1 MYRSEEARAAIA
13 DLYDRARRALPMATD
28 SRRVPTRFGD
38 THVLMA
44 GPEDAAPIV
53 VFGGGNVVGPLT
65 LGWFSPLAERFRLV
79 APDTIGQPGLS
90 ADRRVS
96 GSDDSLGLW
105 AIDVLDQLGLDQAA
119 AIGVSYGAGVLL
131 RVAEIAP
138 NRLTRAA
145 VVVPSGITGSPRG
158 CHASAGGRLCRLP
171 DPSVPLPCG
180 FGGLVPGARTGRP
193 ADGRVH
199 RTVVWRHQARDRHA
213 AHCTTREP
221 RSVREPSARDRRRAR
236 SSFSAEANPSCRPG
250 PIPQPGLRNRPS
262 GIRAH
267 SLAGRGGS
275 AICASRRLLLFR
287 RRSPHGGVALADTRR
302 RYASGTASHR
312 TWAVR

>member
-1 MYRSEEARAAIA
+1 MYRSAEARAAIA

-44 GPEDAAPIV
+44 GPEDAAPVV

-105 AIDVLDQLGLDQAA
+105 AIDVLDRLGLDQAA

-138 NRLTRAA
+138 KRLTRAA
-145 VVVPSGITGSPRG
+145 VVVPSGITGSPVGAMLRL
-158 CHASAGGRLCRLP
+158 AAGY
-171 DPSVPLPCG
+171 
-180 FGGLVPGARTGRP
+180 
-193 ADGRVH
+193 
-199 RTVVWRHQARDRHA
+199 A
-213 AHCTTREP
+213 AYR
-221 RSVREPSARDRRRAR
+221 
-236 SSFSAEANPSCRPG
+236 
-250 PIPQPGLRNRPS
+250 IRPS
-262 GIRAH
+262 H
-267 SLAGRGGS
+267 PV
-275 AICASRRLLLFR
+275 RLR
-287 RRSPHGGVALADTRR
+287 WPPTW
-302 RYASGTASHR
+302 R
-312 TWAVR
+312 TERQTH